1 MVLEYI
7 LDIPPL
13 TRIIVISSI
22 ILSYATYV
30 QYLKPSNLYL
40 NYKLAFLESFQPW
53 RTLTSILY
61 FGELDLITV
70 LRLFFFQS
78 ISSSLEQHTFPGFAN
93 YLYYL
98 LLNFITITSI
108 GLWLNE
114 HSLTEYF
121 VEALM
126 YVWGRQNQERPLL
139 FMFIIPVKAQYM
151 VWFFILINI
160 ITGRSIQSNLIGAF
174 IGHTYYYFAYIV
186 PKLPCFKGIHLLST
200 PKFLVKLCRNLDR
213 QNVVNQEEAQAFAF

>member
-1 MVLEYI
+1 MVLQHI

-13 TRIIVISSI
+13 TRVIVISSV

-40 NYKLAFLESFQPW
+40 NYKLAFSDQFQPW
-53 RTLTSILY
+53 RALTSILY
-61 FGELDLITV
+61 FGDLDLITV

-78 ISSSLEQHTFPGFAN
+78 ISSSLELHTFRGFAN

-98 LLNFITITSI
+98 MLNFITITLI

-139 FMFIIPVKAQYM
+139 FMFVIPIKAQYM
-151 VWFFILINI
+151 VWFFIFLNI
-160 ITGRSIQSNLIGAF
+160 ISGRSIQSNLIGAL
-174 IGHTYYYFAYIV
+174 IGHTYYYLAYVV
-186 PKLPCFKGIHLLST
+186 PKLPRFQGLQLLTT
-200 PKFLVKLCRNLDR
+200 PKFLMNICRNFER
-213 QNVVNQEEAQAFAF
+213 QNEL